1 MDLWI
6 YSEDFKLLGIV
17 DTSASVIWANRFRQC
32 GDFEIYIPAS
42 DPALELL
49 QEDRYVHRPGNKM
62 TCIIEK
68 RALESDEENGDYFI
82 VTGRCLRSI
91 LSRRIIWDQT
101 VLTGTVENALRR
113 LVTDAFISP
122 AIPARKY
129 DKLILAPAHGYTDK
143 LETQY
148 TGDNLLDVVEAMCA
162 TYNYGFSVTL
172 QDGYMV
178 VDFYK
183 GVDRTAGQSKNP
195 RVIFSE
201 KYDTLAGST
210 YTRDKT
216 LYKSVALVAGEGEG
230 AARKRI
236 TVQRSTD
243 LSGLQRREMYI
254 DARDISS
261 NDGEITDQEY
271 LAQLS
276 ARGNAQLAETPIVES
291 MAGRVENMQTYAYGI
306 DYDLGDTVTTENKYG
321 LQANTQVLEVVEAWD
336 ESGYTITPT
345 FG

>member
-1 MDLWI
+1 MDVWI
-6 YSEDFKLLGIV
+6 YGTDFKLLGII
-17 DTSASVIWANRFRQC
+17 DTASSIIWANRFRQC
-32 GDFEIYIPAS
+32 GDFEIYMPAS
-42 DPALELL
+42 GAALDLL
-49 QEDRYVHRPGNKM
+49 QEDRYVARPGHKM
-62 TCIIEK
+62 ACIIEK
-68 RALESDEENGDYFI
+68 VVLETNEEDGDYI
-82 VTGRCLRSI
+82 TVTGRCLRSI
-91 LSRRIIWDQT
+91 LDRRIIWDQT
-101 VLTGTVENALRR
+101 VLTGTVESALRR

-122 AIPARKY
+122 AIEARKY
-129 DKLILAPAHGYTDK
+129 DKLILAPAHGYADT

-148 TGDNLLDVVEAMCA
+148 TGDNLLEAVEELCA
-162 TYNYGFSVTL
+162 AYNYGFSVTL

-201 KYDTLAGST
+201 KYDTLTGST

-216 LYKSVALVAGEGEG
+216 TYKSVVLIAGEGEG
-230 AARKRI
+230 TERKRT
-236 TVQRSTD
+236 TVERSTD
-243 LSGLQRREMYI
+243 LSGLQRREMFV

-261 NDGEITDQEY
+261 NDGEITEQEY

-276 ARGNAQLAETPIVES
+276 ARGGAQLAEAPIVES
-291 MAGRVENMQTYAYGI
+291 MAGSIEHMQTYAYGT
-306 DYDLGDTVTTENKYG
+306 DYELGDIVTTENKYG
-321 LQANTQVLEVVEAWD
+321 LQADTQVLEVVEAWD